1 MENMEDILNLN
12 KSDFD
17 SAFIKNTIEFIE
29 NYLDFHNNVDKN
41 LLELKKLFTLFK
53 KINYK
58 FDSEELLELIDSS
71 PLLEE
76 LLINVNSNYLDLKKA
91 NKIDSDLEQLLAIYH
106 LKDNKFNQENTDD
119 NLKIYLSDIKRMP
132 LLTIEEEHELFKR
145 IANND
150 LEARKIVIE
159 RNLKLVVKIA
169 RKYAGYGFELEELIQ
184 EGNLGLIRAVEK
196 YDYQKSIHF
205 SFYAHRWIEVYIEK
219 KINKLTSI
227 VTIPENIVSSLPKF
241 KKCVEN
247 LKKSLNR
254 MPTIEEI
261 SSSFHVSKLS
271 VKKYFFAIQ
280 VRGSVSLDEPLTS
293 YSDTDFKDYLVDD
306 SLSVEQVYEQKRLYE
321 DLDYILRRCN
331 FKERTLNILRLR
343 YGLNGNEPKSY
354 EQIARMF
361 NISRQRVVQIE
372 KEALLKIRR
381 RKESLTLIQYLDN
394 AKDLTLKLK

>member
-1 MENMEDILNLN
+1 MEDILNLN

-17 SAFIKNTIEFIE
+17 SDFIKNTIEFIE

-106 LKDNKFNQENTDD
+106 LKDNKFNQENADD

-354 EQIARMF
+354 EQIARIF
-361 NISRQRVVQIE
+361 NISRQRVAQIE
-372 KEALLKIRR
+372 KEALKKIRR
-381 RKESLTLIQYLDN
+381 RKESLALIQYLDN

>member
-1 MENMEDILNLN
+1 MEDILNLN

-41 LLELKKLFTLFK
+41 LLELKKLFALFK

-91 NKIDSDLEQLLAIYH
+91 NKIDSDLEQLLVIYH
-106 LKDNKFNQENTDD
+106 LKDNKFNQENADD

-354 EQIARMF
+354 EQIARIF

-372 KEALLKIRR
+372 KEALKKIRR
-381 RKESLTLIQYLDN
+381 RKESLALIQYLDN

>member
-1 MENMEDILNLN
+1 MEDILNLN

-354 EQIARMF
+354 EQIARIF

-372 KEALLKIRR
+372 KEALKKIRR
-381 RKESLTLIQYLDN
+381 RKESLALIQYLDN

>member
-1 MENMEDILNLN
+1 MEDILSLN

-53 KINYK
+53 KINYE

-205 SFYAHRWIEVYIEK
+205 SFYAHRWIEVYIKK

-354 EQIARMF
+354 EQIARIF

-372 KEALLKIRR
+372 KEALKKIRR
-381 RKESLTLIQYLDN
+381 RKESLALIQYLDN

>member
-1 MENMEDILNLN
+1 MEDILSLN

-53 KINYK
+53 KINYE

-280 VRGSVSLDEPLTS
+280 VRGSVSLDAPLTS

-354 EQIARMF
+354 EQIARIF

-372 KEALLKIRR
+372 KEALKKIRR
-381 RKESLTLIQYLDN
+381 RKESLALIQYLDN

>member
-1 MENMEDILNLN
+1 MEDILNLN

-41 LLELKKLFTLFK
+41 LLELKKLFALFK

-227 VTIPENIVSSLPKF
+227 ITIPENIVSSLPKF

-354 EQIARMF
+354 EQIARIF

-372 KEALLKIRR
+372 KEALKKIRR
-381 RKESLTLIQYLDN
+381 RKESLALIQYLDN

>member
-354 EQIARMF
+354 EQIARIF

-372 KEALLKIRR
+372 KEALKKIRR
-381 RKESLTLIQYLDN
+381 RKESLALIQYLDN

>member
-1 MENMEDILNLN
+1 MESMEDILSLN

-53 KINYK
+53 KINYE

-280 VRGSVSLDEPLTS
+280 VRGSVSLDAPLTS

-354 EQIARMF
+354 EQIARIF

-372 KEALLKIRR
+372 KEALKKIRR
-381 RKESLTLIQYLDN
+381 RKESLALIQYLDN

>member
-1 MENMEDILNLN
+1 MEDILNLN

-29 NYLDFHNNVDKN
+29 NYLDFHDNVDKN

-91 NKIDSDLEQLLAIYH
+91 NKIDSVLEQLLAIYH
-106 LKDNKFNQENTDD
+106 LKDNKFNQENADD

-241 KKCVEN
+241 KKCVED

-354 EQIARMF
+354 EQIARIF

-372 KEALLKIRR
+372 KEALKKIRR
-381 RKESLTLIQYLDN
+381 RKESLALIQYLDN